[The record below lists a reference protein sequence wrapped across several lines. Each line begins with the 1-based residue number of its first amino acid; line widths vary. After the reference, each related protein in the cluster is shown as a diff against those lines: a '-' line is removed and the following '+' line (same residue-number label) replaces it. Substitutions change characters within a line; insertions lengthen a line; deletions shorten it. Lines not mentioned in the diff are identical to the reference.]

1 MCGLAGHHPD
11 FLKKLGSSADGGLG
25 FLIVL
30 ALTFALPAILFGGA
44 LLSGKMGR
52 K

>member
-1 MCGLAGHHPD
+1 M
-11 FLKKLGSSADGGLG
+11 GSSADGGFG

-30 ALTFALPAILFGGA
+30 ALTFVLPAVLFGAA